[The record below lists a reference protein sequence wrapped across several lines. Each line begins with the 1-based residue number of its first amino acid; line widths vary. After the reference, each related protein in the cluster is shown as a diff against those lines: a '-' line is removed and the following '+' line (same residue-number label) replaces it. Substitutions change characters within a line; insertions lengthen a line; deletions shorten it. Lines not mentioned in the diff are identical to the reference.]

1 MTRPSRRRAASRKAV
16 GRRGDVAVVAALL
29 LAGCGVEPQQSPEPV
44 PAERLPSAAASPSGH
59 QATARVRVWGARQ
72 SRLVPVFVE
81 VSGSG
86 AGLASRVAALL
97 TLAEAEQ
104 RPPTAIRRGTRLLQ
118 LERTGDTVELTFN
131 DELRLVP
138 VADLPLALGQI
149 VFTVTEQP
157 DVERVQVRAGD
168 GPVRYVDATG
178 RTIARPLVRADFDG
192 LS

>member
-1 MTRPSRRRAASRKAV
+1 M
-16 GRRGDVAVVAALL
+16 
-29 LAGCGVEPQQSPEPV
+29 
-44 PAERLPSAAASPSGH
+44 
-59 QATARVRVWGARQ
+59 
-72 SRLVPVFVE
+72 PVFVD

-86 AGLASRVAALL
+86 TGLASRVAALL
-97 TLAEAEQ
+97 ALAEAEQ

-118 LERTGDTVELTFN
+118 LERSGDTVELTFN

-178 RTIARPLVRADFDG
+178 RTISRPLVRADFDG
-192 LS
+192 LA